1 MSHSI
6 FFPVYV
12 LFMWAMWMFVRLAY
26 LRVSAHKNKE
36 IRFSQFKLGIGMP
49 EKIQQTSNNLTNL
62 FQTPV
67 FFFILAFFIQAKGM
81 ETPLYLGLAWAFV
94 TFRIVHS
101 MVHITTNNVNLRFF
115 TFLLS
120 IIVLVWMY
128 TAFLFDII

>member
-12 LFMWAMWMFVRLAY
+12 LFMWAMWMFARLAY
-26 LRVSAHKNKE
+26 MRVSAHKNKE
-36 IRFSQFKLGIGMP
+36 VRFSQFKLGENMP
-49 EKIQQTSNNLTNL
+49 DKIQQTSNNLTNL

-67 FFFILAFFIQAKGM
+67 LFFVLAFFIHSKAM
-81 ETPLYLGLAWAFV
+81 ETPLYLSLAWTFV
-94 TFRIVHS
+94 ILRIVHS

-115 TFLLS
+115 SFLLS
-120 IIVLVWMY
+120 ILVLVWMY